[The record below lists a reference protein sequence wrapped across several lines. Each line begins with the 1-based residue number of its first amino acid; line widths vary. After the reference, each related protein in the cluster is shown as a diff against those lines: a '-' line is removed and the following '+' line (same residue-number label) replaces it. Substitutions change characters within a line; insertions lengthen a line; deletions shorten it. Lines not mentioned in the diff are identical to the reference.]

1 MRFKTLALIAPL
13 AIFAACSSKS
23 SNSVTG
29 TDTTS
34 TKPPN
39 PPPSAAT
46 VTISDFQF
54 TPATVNI
61 SKGGTVTW
69 VNQGPSTHTVA
80 ADSGSSMTFN
90 SGQIVAG
97 NAATGATPGRF
108 SVTFTASG
116 TFGYRDPGHPGMSGR
131 VVVQ

>member
-23 SNSVTG
+23 SNVTG
-29 TDTTS
+29 NDTTS

-39 PPPSAAT
+39 PPPNAVT
-46 VTISDFQF
+46 VTISDFMF
-54 TPATVNI
+54 TPQTVTVA
-61 SKGGTVTW
+61 KGGVVTW
-69 VNQGPSTHTVA
+69 VNQGPSTHAVVA
-80 ADSGSSMTFN
+80 DTTAGMHFN
-90 SGQIVAG
+90 SGQIVGG

-108 SVTFTASG
+108 SVTFTTTG
-116 TFGYRDPGHPGMSGR
+116 TFPYKDPGHPGMTGS

>member
-23 SNSVTG
+23 SSSVTG
-29 TDTTS
+29 NDTTS

-39 PPPSAAT
+39 PPPNAVT

-54 TPATVNI
+54 TPQTVTVA
-61 SKGGTVTW
+61 KGGVVTW
-69 VNQGPSTHTVA
+69 VNQGPSTHSVVA
-80 ADSGSSMTFN
+80 DTTAGMHFA
-90 SGQIVAG
+90 SGQIVGA
-97 NAATGATPGRF
+97 NASTGATAGRF
-108 SVTFTASG
+108 SVTFNNTG
-116 TFGYRDPGHPGMSGR
+116 TFPYRDPGHPGMTGS